1 MNIGKQFEVNFK
13 KSAPDYVLLYRLPD
27 SAQSFGTN
35 SILRFSRKSPFD
47 YLMWDSQRHILY
59 ALELKTVKGIS
70 ISFERDKEEKR
81 EIHYHQIKGL
91 NEWNKYDGIIC
102 GFIIEFRKI
111 EKTVFIGIDSFN
123 KLIASINKSS
133 FNYADL
139 VESKLDYII
148 IPQTKKRTQY
158 SYDIEQLLQKIKR

>member
-1 MNIGKQFEVNFK
+1 MNVGKKFELNFK
-13 KSAPDYVLLYRLPD
+13 KSTPDYVLLYRLPD
-27 SAQSFGTN
+27 SAQSFLNN
-35 SILRFSRKSPFD
+35 SKLRFSRKSPFD

-102 GFIIEFRKI
+102 GFVIEFRQIATTIFLEI
-111 EKTVFIGIDSFN
+111 ESFN
-123 KLIASINKSS
+123 QLIKQITKTS
-133 FNYADL
+133 FNYNDVVQSGL
-139 VESKLDYII
+139 PYKI
-148 IPQTKKRTQY
+148 IPQKKKRTQY
-158 SYDIEQLLQKIKR
+158 RYEIEKMLKI

>member
-1 MNIGKQFEVNFK
+1 MNVGKQFEINFK
-13 KSAPDYVLLYRLPD
+13 KSIPDYVLLYRLPD

-35 SILRFSRKSPFD
+35 SKLRFSRKSPFD
-47 YLMWDSQRHILY
+47 YLMWDSQRHRLY

-133 FNYADL
+133 FNYTDL
-139 VESKLDYII
+139 VESKLHYII

-158 SYDIEQLLQKIKR
+158 SYDIEQLLQK

>member
-1 MNIGKQFEVNFK
+1 MNVGKQFELNFK
-13 KSAPDYVLLYRLPD
+13 KSIPDYVLLYRPPD
-27 SAQSFGTN
+27 SAQSFLNN
-35 SILRFSRKSPFD
+35 SKLRFSRKSPFD

-133 FNYADL
+133 FNYTDL

-158 SYDIEQLLQKIKR
+158 SYDIEQLLQK